1 MQGRAAA
8 ILFRTLGT
16 LLCVL
21 PSAGCSVRQY
31 TINRLGDALAGT
43 GTTFASDEDPD
54 LIAAAVPFSLKLM
67 ESVLEETPRHREL
80 LLATCRGFT
89 QYAYAFVQ
97 QEAEALEHVDYDASL
112 VQHRRVARLYL
123 RARDYG
129 LRGLETRHRGFAVSL
144 RADPRAA
151 VASADLRDVPLLY
164 WTAAAW
170 GSAVSVSKDEPALIG
185 ELHIVE
191 ALIDRALQLD
201 EAYDNG
207 AIHAFLISYEVNRPG
222 DPEQQQARSKRS
234 FERALELSQGQSA
247 APLVAYAEAVAL
259 PQADH
264 VEFQRL
270 LEEALAIDPDAAPD
284 LRLSNL
290 VLQRRARWLL
300 GRLDELFLLPETD

>member
-1 MQGRAAA
+1 MQRRAPS
-8 ILFRTLGT
+8 ILSRTLGT
-16 LLCVL
+16 LLCLL

-31 TINRLGDALAGT
+31 TINRLGDALANT

-67 ESVLEETPRHREL
+67 EGVLQETPRHRAL

-97 QEAEALEHVDYDASL
+97 QEAEALEDVDYDASL
-112 VQHRRVARLYL
+112 EQNLRVRKLYL

-129 LRGLETRHRGFAVSL
+129 LRGLETRHAGFAEDL
-144 RADPRAA
+144 RANPLAA
-151 VASADLRDVPLLY
+151 VARADLRDVPLLF

-170 GSAVSVSKDEPALIG
+170 GSAVSVSKDDPALIG

-191 ALIDRALQLD
+191 ALIDRTLELD

-207 AIHAFLISYEVNRPG
+207 AVHAFLISYEVNRPG
-222 DPEQQQARSKRS
+222 APDQQQARSRRS
-234 FERALELSQGQSA
+234 FERAMQLGRGLSV

-259 PQADH
+259 PAGDH
-264 VEFQRL
+264 AEFQRL
-270 LEEALAIDPDAAPD
+270 LREALAIDPDLAPD
-284 LRLSNL
+284 MRLSNL

-300 GRLDELFLLPETD
+300 ERLDELFLLPETD